1 MKLYLPGTDLWSW
14 CRREQAAWPEDE
26 DDVLVSIIVQ
36 QLCDGVGTAR
46 MPASAQ
52 KRRFGCS
59 LGVQIARA
67 CQPQEPCQNVQLCKR
82 MNVVLLLRCPA
93 KIGVCV
99 GETACT
105 ESAVGPSSHT

>member
-14 CRREQAAWPEDE
+14 CRGEQAAWPEDE

-59 LGVQIARA
+59 LGSRSHVPVSHRSRARMY
-67 CQPQEPCQNVQLCKR
+67 NYV
-82 MNVVLLLRCPA
+82 
-93 KIGVCV
+93 
-99 GETACT
+99 
-105 ESAVGPSSHT
+105 SA